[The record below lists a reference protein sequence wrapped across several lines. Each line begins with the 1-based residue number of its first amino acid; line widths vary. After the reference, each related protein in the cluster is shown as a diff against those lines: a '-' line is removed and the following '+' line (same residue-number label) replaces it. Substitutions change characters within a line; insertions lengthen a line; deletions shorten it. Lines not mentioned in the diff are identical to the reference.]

1 MPGATRRRQLVARLA
16 PEQADRFDPDAVMK
30 RSCSIGTDWAGMG
43 LYRLVLDPDTHLQI
57 SALIA
62 QYSGPRPAGQART
75 GEGEVVT
82 LPDPRTATQRRAD
95 AFTDLLLR
103 GAGRP
108 GWLASD
114 HQAPQAPEAAT
125 SKTATPEAA
134 TFEAATF
141 EAATPE
147 AATPG
152 SDAPGGGAPEAGAPR
167 AGRSDSGETPA
178 GGTTTGT
185 TGGTP
190 TGPTGPTDGTA
201 GGAAGGATVDGS
213 TVGSGSTAAQIL
225 VIATVDQVAAAFGA
239 SDPAARAARRA
250 RTGLAGNLGAH
261 PGATVH
267 PKVLARLA
275 CDTPLRR
282 ILLDSQGAVLH
293 YGRAQRLASPHQ
305 KRALAVRDGGC
316 AIPGCSAPPEWTD
329 VHHII
334 SWEHGGRTDVD
345 AILPS

>member
-1 MPGATRRRQLVARLA
+1 
-16 PEQADRFDPDAVMK
+16 
-30 RSCSIGTDWAGMG
+30 
-43 LYRLVLDPDTHLQI
+43 
-57 SALIA
+57 
-62 QYSGPRPAGQART
+62 
-75 GEGEVVT
+75 
-82 LPDPRTATQRRAD
+82 
-95 AFTDLLLR
+95 
-103 GAGRP
+103 
-108 GWLASD
+108 
-114 HQAPQAPEAAT
+114 
-125 SKTATPEAA
+125 
-134 TFEAATF
+134 
-141 EAATPE
+141 
-147 AATPG
+147 
-152 SDAPGGGAPEAGAPR
+152 
-167 AGRSDSGETPA
+167 
-178 GGTTTGT
+178 
-185 TGGTP
+185 
-190 TGPTGPTDGTA
+190 
-201 GGAAGGATVDGS
+201 
-213 TVGSGSTAAQIL
+213 

-239 SDPAARAARRA
+239 SDPAARAAGRA

-345 AILPS
+345 SMALVCPRHHTAVHAGIYRMQMREGLPWVQVPEWQHPDRPWLRNHTPHHDHRLADTIAATLLSGQESP